1 MQRFVNQNR
10 LADGLEEVN
19 IQVVNDIG
27 IDINLACEH
36 EHMHSMLQFI
46 SGFGPRKAKKF
57 ISKMKGLGKKLT
69 TRSEIIKSELLGQEV
84 YFSAIAFIKIR
95 VPDED
100 LGSTMTHNFHI
111 LDQTR
116 IHHESYKLAMKIAR
130 DTSQG
135 ESDVNENDKG
145 SQMHQ
150 LREIMANPAKL
161 KSLDLKTYNDE
172 LVRNNQQ
179 HLLKIIDKIIKE
191 LSSPFGDPR
200 DLRSHQKQ
208 NMSNERLFYL
218 LIEESNRTFK
228 RGIIVTATVTKVFD
242 SKAICRLDNGLSAI
256 IQASAILDEGVQDQ
270 LKSTLDFG
278 KII

>member
-1 MQRFVNQNR
+1 MNQNR

-19 IQVVNDIG
+19 IQVVNEIG

-111 LDQTR
+111 LD
-116 IHHESYKLAMKIAR
+116 
-130 DTSQG
+130 
-135 ESDVNENDKG
+135 
-145 SQMHQ
+145 
-150 LREIMANPAKL
+150 
-161 KSLDLKTYNDE
+161 
-172 LVRNNQQ
+172 
-179 HLLKIIDKIIKE
+179 
-191 LSSPFGDPR
+191 
-200 DLRSHQKQ
+200 
-208 NMSNERLFYL
+208 
-218 LIEESNRTFK
+218 
-228 RGIIVTATVTKVFD
+228 
-242 SKAICRLDNGLSAI
+242 
-256 IQASAILDEGVQDQ
+256 
-270 LKSTLDFG
+270 
-278 KII
+278 